1 MDEIFH
7 SAMRQFFS
15 SELPHAIPLEFAQ
28 GFVEPLPYLLNTQ
41 FFFRQSKVLPYYI
54 NQKRKIGTLNTT
66 FVRRNAK
73 YSSIIEYLRL
83 SKDGLDAYL

>member
-15 SELPHAIPLEFAQ
+15 SELPHAIPLEFVQ
-28 GFVEPLPYLLNTQ
+28 GFARTLALFTKYTI
-41 FFFRQSKVLPYYI
+41 FFRQSKVLPYYI

-66 FVRRNAK
+66 FLRRNAK

>member
-41 FFFRQSKVLPYYI
+41 FFFVK
-54 NQKRKIGTLNTT
+54 
-66 FVRRNAK
+66 AK
-73 YSSIIEYLRL
+73 YCPTT
-83 SKDGLDAYL
+83 